1 MRLIKKLLWIIF
13 LLALALGLIMLGY
26 YFAMTKDVTL
36 DPEKLILSEKTITLY
51 DKNQEQIHGLSV
63 SFEQTVNV
71 ENLSKNT
78 IHAFVDTE
86 DKRFFSH
93 NGFDYKRIIKAAW
106 NNLKSRSFKEG
117 ASTISQQ
124 LIKNTHLSQ
133 EKTLKRKLQEW
144 KLTKELERRYSK
156 EEILEKYLNSIY
168 FGHNCFGLYSA
179 SDFYFGKTPSELN
192 VGEAAILAGL
202 VKSPNNYSPFKNPN
216 KCKTRKE
223 NVLNAMLQN
232 GSIDQAEKS
241 RAQLES
247 LPSSPNISSRENGY
261 LHFVFDE
268 LTELSEKQDFTIG
281 GNVEIYTYFDK
292 ALQAEIEE
300 NSQNLQTDKSI
311 IVLDLETNGFKA
323 AYSNIGNITR
333 LPGSLIKPLAVYAPA
348 LEEDLISPATPILD
362 EPVNYSGYQP
372 ENYDKT
378 YRGYVSI
385 RECIEKSLNIPAVKV
400 LSSLSVKKSAEY
412 LKKMGL
418 RVPDNDLSLALALGG
433 IKEGFTLS
441 DLVHAYSIFP
451 KNGNLSTIGFIQ
463 KIKINGTT
471 VYEKKDYST
480 RIFDS
485 SSSYLMTDM
494 LRTTAQYG
502 TAKKL
507 RSLPFD
513 IAAKTGTVGT
523 ENGNTDAYALSFTTK
538 DCIGVWLGNRDN
550 SIIEEIG
557 GGTPCSLLL
566 NINEFLYKN
575 QTPNNF
581 VAPSTVKKVALDK
594 KTYYDTHNMQLADT
608 ISPIEYQFSELFKT
622 TQIPTKQ
629 STFFSNPSIP
639 VPLIRLQNDKVSIVF
654 DERFP
659 TCYQYKI
666 ERSNYVT
673 HNNYVSRNTLYLGE
687 YLPEFIDTTIEE
699 NKNYLYTITPLYKN
713 NTGITV
719 QLPIITTKESP
730 DNSKILNEE
739 WWNY

>member
-26 YFAMTKDVTL
+26 YFAMTKNVAL

-51 DKNQEQIHGLSV
+51 DNNQEQIHGS
-63 SFEQTVNV
+63 SIGFEQTINV
-71 ENLSKNT
+71 EHLSKST

-144 KLTKELERRYSK
+144 KLTRELEKRYSK

-179 SDFYFGKTPSELN
+179 SEFYFGKAPNELN

-216 KCKTRKE
+216 KCKVRKE
-223 NVLNAMLQN
+223 NVLQAMFQN
-232 GSIDQAEKS
+232 GSIDQAEKT
-241 RAQLES
+241 RAQTQT
-247 LPSSPNISSRENGY
+247 LPSVPNISVRENGY

-268 LTELSEKQDFTIG
+268 LTELSEKHNFTIG

-292 ALQAEIEE
+292 ALQTEIEK
-300 NSQNLQTDKSI
+300 NTQNLQTDKSI

-323 AYSNIGNITR
+323 AYSSVGNISR
-333 LPGSLIKPLAVYAPA
+333 LPGSLIKPLAVYGPA
-348 LEEDLISPATPILD
+348 LEENLISPATPILD
-362 EPVNYSGYQP
+362 EHVNYSGYQP
-372 ENYDKT
+372 ENYDKI
-378 YRGYVSI
+378 YRGYVSV
-385 RECIEKSLNIPAVKV
+385 RECIEKSLNIPAIKV
-400 LSSLSVKKSAEY
+400 LSSLSTKKSAAY
-412 LKKMGL
+412 LEKMGL
-418 RVPDNDLSLALALGG
+418 HVPDDDLSLALALGG
-433 IKEGFTLS
+433 IKEGFTLG

-451 KNGNLSTIGFIQ
+451 KNGNLSTVGFIQ
-463 KIKINGTT
+463 KIQINGSP
-471 VYEKKDYST
+471 VYEKKNHST

-494 LRTTAQYG
+494 LRTTAQHG

-513 IAAKTGTVGT
+513 VAAKTGTVGT

-550 SIIEEIG
+550 RIIQEVG
-557 GGTPCSLLL
+557 GGTPCNLLL
-566 NINEFLYKN
+566 NINEFLYKD
-575 QTPNNF
+575 QTPPNF

-594 KTYYDTHNMQLADT
+594 KTYYDTHNIELADV
-608 ISPIEYQFSELFKT
+608 ISPMEYQFYELFKT
-622 TQIPTKQ
+622 SQIPTKK
-629 STFFSNPSIP
+629 STFFSNPRIP
-639 VPLIRLQNDKVSIVF
+639 EPLINLQNGKVSIVF

-673 HNNYVSRNTLYLGE
+673 HNNYATRSTLYLGE

-713 NTGITV
+713 NTGVTV
-719 QLPIITTKESP
+719 KLPTITTKEIP